1 MKKVFVLIATLLFI
15 PVSVNAAEY
24 TDTFKIGDRLEVF
37 IVNDQEKKEFHVIR
51 PSAAGEQYVWMM
63 LNGNVENDDD
73 YRNSITVY
81 DQVIPGEYDQV
92 TTVLEDALPIY
103 NVLINGTQGWR
114 YEGVPRLLNA
124 EDLTVLGINLGT
136 SGKYEIMGDRSFIA
150 PTKTDEYP
158 DPAGYN
164 YWTQIADTSATNAS
178 VFAVTF
184 NESYNGDSLTP
195 VATLESYD
203 ITSVTENSQFLVRPV
218 VKVDKQYIDCII
230 SDSTTPVGNVKTSE
244 AKMPIE
250 AIAIIGIASLA
261 YILIRKKDIFSKI

>member
-1 MKKVFVLIATLLFI
+1 MKKIFILVATLLFI
-15 PVSVNAAEY
+15 PVSVSAAEY
-24 TDTFKIGDRLEVF
+24 SDTFKIGDRLEVF
-37 IVNDQEKKEFHVIR
+37 IANDQEKKEFHVMR

-63 LNGNVENDDD
+63 LNGNVENFED

-81 DQVIPGEYDQV
+81 DQIRPGEHDEV

-114 YEGVPRLLNA
+114 IIGTPRLLNA
-124 EDLTVLGINLGT
+124 EDLTALGLTTGT
-136 SGKYEIMGDRSFIA
+136 SGKYEIMGDRDFIA
-150 PTKTDEYP
+150 PTKTDAFT
-158 DPAGYN
+158 DPSGYN

-203 ITSVTENSQFLVRPV
+203 ITSVTESPQFIVRPI

-244 AKMPIE
+244 VKMPIE
-250 AIAIIGIASLA
+250 AVAIIGIATLA
-261 YILIRKKDIFSKI
+261 YILIRKKDIFNKI